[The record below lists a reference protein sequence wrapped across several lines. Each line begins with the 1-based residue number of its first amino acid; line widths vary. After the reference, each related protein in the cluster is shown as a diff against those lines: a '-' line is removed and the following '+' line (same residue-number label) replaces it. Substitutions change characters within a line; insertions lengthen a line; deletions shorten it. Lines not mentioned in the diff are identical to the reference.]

1 MVWQL
6 TDVRRQTDP
15 GEGMKVSL
23 YMDAVLRP
31 EANNSLLSEDAEQF
45 ILNPSIF

>member
-15 GEGMKVSL
+15 GEGMKISL
-23 YMDAVLRP
+23 YMGVVLRP
-31 EANNSLLSEDAEQF
+31 
-45 ILNPSIF
+45 